1 MASMRDV
8 AEAAGVS
15 VATVSHVLRGTKRVT
30 PAVGARVRAAAAA
43 LGYVPNGQASALRT
57 GRTGV
62 LGVALPDLTNPFVAA
77 LLHAVESAAR
87 AAGFLVMVHDTEN
100 DRALE
105 QAALGRLTALR
116 VDGIVWVPAH
126 DQGGLS
132 PVRTARRAG
141 AGAARRELSLPDV
154 PLVTIDQPVA
164 DRDAVFS
171 DHVSGGTLAAAHLKG
186 LGVRRVALLHG
197 ASDVTSAR
205 ARRRGFLAEWD
216 PLTPVWEAQSGFG
229 PELPGAVVRRLR
241 GGGFDAVACAN
252 DAVAVGVMR
261 VLERDGVRVPH
272 DVSVV
277 GFDDV
282 PLAALVSPALTTV
295 RQPLAAMGAAAVR
308 LLVERMS
315 DRARAARQVVLPVEL
330 VVRGSTAAKGGAT
343 DVGKATGKE
352 PIGQR
357 AQTRTEE
364 RARGV

>member
-30 PAVGARVRAAAAA
+30 PAVGARVRAAAEA

-62 LGVALPDLTNPFVAA
+62 IGVALPDLTNPFVAA
-77 LLHAVESAAR
+77 MLHAVEAAAR
-87 AAGFLVMVHDTEN
+87 AAGFLVMVHDTGN
-100 DRALE
+100 DLLLE
-105 QAALGRLTALR
+105 PTALGRLVALR

-126 DQGGLS
+126 DQGGARLM
-132 PVRTARRAG
+132 RTVGRTG
-141 AGAARRELSLPDV
+141 PGARRELPLPDV
-154 PLVTIDQPVA
+154 PLVTVDQPVA

-171 DHVSGGTLAAAHLKG
+171 DHVSGGTLVAAHLKA
-186 LGVRRVALLHG
+186 LGARRVALLHG
-197 ASDVTSAR
+197 ASGVTSSR
-205 ARRRGFLAEWD
+205 ARRRGFLTEWD

-252 DAVAVGVMR
+252 DAVAVAVIR
-261 VLERDGVRVPH
+261 TLERDGVRVPR

-282 PLAALVSPALTTV
+282 LLARLVSPQLTTV
-295 RQPLAAMGAAAVR
+295 RQPLGAIGAAAVR
-308 LLVERMS
+308 LLVERMA

-330 VVRGSTAAKGGAT
+330 VVRGSTAAKHVARESVGQPAT
-343 DVGKATGKE
+343 A
-352 PIGQR
+352 R
-357 AQTRTEE
+357 AEE
-364 RARGV
+364 RSRGA